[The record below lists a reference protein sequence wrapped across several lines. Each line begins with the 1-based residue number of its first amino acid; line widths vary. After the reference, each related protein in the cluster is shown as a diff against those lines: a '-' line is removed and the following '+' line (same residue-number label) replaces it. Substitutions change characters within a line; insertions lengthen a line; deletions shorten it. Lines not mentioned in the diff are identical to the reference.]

1 LPILS
6 TENNT
11 AITISNI
18 PDGTVLSDGTPISGP
33 ISITLNKN
41 ESYVLALENYPT
53 STSNSSKMIGALVL
67 SDKPVVNSGSFGGST
82 VQLWHLPWEL
92 TGDRV

>member
-1 LPILS
+1 VLNFASILS
-6 TENNT
+6 TDNT

-41 ESYVLALENYPT
+41 ESYV
-53 STSNSSKMIGALVL
+53 
-67 SDKPVVNSGSFGGST
+67 
-82 VQLWHLPWEL
+82 
-92 TGDRV
+92 